1 MNIGII
7 GLGARSQAYVK
18 NIPKFFSQ
26 HKIIAVCEKDKERL
40 ENYTEHYFKY
50 GMPDKYTDFN
60 EMLKDERLDAVVIT
74 TPDYAHLE
82 VVSAA
87 MDRNLNI
94 ILEKPI
100 EASAERALAIY
111 EKAKNYNK
119 VLKLGF
125 VLRYTPVVKKLKELI
140 GSEDVG
146 DVISI
151 TASESLEPGHSSS
164 YMRRWHRYKKYSGG
178 MMNTKCCHD
187 IDVIRYLVGG
197 DIKKVSAIGRLGI
210 YTPKKG
216 VAEHC
221 CDCPEK
227 DTCLYSFNYT
237 GYRSKTRFD
246 CMEDICVFNSE
257 KDVIDSE
264 SMLVEFENGVN
275 LAYELAMGSAY
286 ETRKGTI
293 KCTKAT
299 LDYNV
304 AERTIRIE
312 KRGGGEII
320 NITQPA
326 PKAGHGGGD
335 LGLLERFFECCEKGI
350 PENDARDGLIATLV
364 CMAGEDS
371 IAKKKTIL
379 LEDYGI

>member
-7 GLGARSQAYVK
+7 GLGARSQAYTI

-26 HKIIAVCEKDKERL
+26 HKIIAVCEKDEERL
-40 ENYTEHYFKY
+40 ENYTEHYFKDK
-50 GMPDKYTDFN
+50 PVDKYTDFN

-87 MDRNLNI
+87 MDRDIHI

-100 EASAERALAIY
+100 EASAERATAIY
-111 EKAKNYNK
+111 ERAKGYK
-119 VLKLGF
+119 KTLMLGF
-125 VLRYTPVVKKLKELI
+125 VLRYTPVVKKLKSIIDSGE
-140 GSEDVG
+140 VG
-146 DVISI
+146 DIISI
-151 TASESLEPGHSSS
+151 SAAEYLEVGHSSS
-164 YMRRWHRYKKYSGG
+164 YMRRWHRYRKYSGG

-197 DIKKVSAIGRLGI
+197 DIKKVSAIGKLGI
-210 YTPKKG
+210 YTKKEG

-237 GYRSKTRFD
+237 GYKSKTRFD

-275 LAYELAMGSAY
+275 LAYELAMGCAY

-293 KCTKAT
+293 TCTKAT
-299 LDYNV
+299 IDYNV
-304 AERTIRIE
+304 KERTIRIQQ
-312 KRGGGEII
+312 RGGGEII
-320 NITQPA
+320 HITQPE

-335 LGLLERFFECCEKGI
+335 LGLLEHFFECCESGNYA
-350 PENDARDGLIATLV
+350 NDARDGLIATLT
-364 CMAGEDS
+364 CMAGEKS
-371 IAKKKTIL
+371 IAEERAVR
-379 LEDYGI
+379 LEEYSF